1 MSRSI
6 IARTSTVLKRQTKAR
21 LALVDKQVAELDRE
35 IEKLITADDTTVRR
49 HDILRSIPGPGHV
62 ATAATLSYLPEI
74 GTLDRRQIS
83 SLAGLA
89 PYNRDSGKWN
99 GKAFICGDRKP
110 LREPLYMPALVAIRH
125 NPEFKAKYEQLR
137 QAGKPAKVVIMR
149 KLIELANALIKAD
162 REWSEKHT

>member
-1 MSRSI
+1 MYALVSVSRFSSIPTGIAVERRNRESTFGKTLSLAVRSLSLSRSI

-89 PYNRDSGKWN
+89 PYNRDSGKW
-99 GKAFICGDRKP
+99 KS
-110 LREPLYMPALVAIRH
+110 LHL
-125 NPEFKAKYEQLR
+125 
-137 QAGKPAKVVIMR
+137 
-149 KLIELANALIKAD
+149 
-162 REWSEKHT
+162 W